1 MNTNKS
7 DIEKYIFELLKEEYD
22 IDVALDRETNIQDAG
37 MDSLD
42 IVSFLFNIEKK
53 YNIRI
58 PEEELSKPE
67 TFLIKNIVSYIIS
80 HLGEK

>member
-7 DIEKYIFELLKEEYD
+7 DIEKYIFELLKEEYN
-22 IDVALDRETNIQDAG
+22 IDVALDSETNIQDAG

-58 PEEELSKPE
+58 PNEELSNPDIYI
-67 TFLIKNIVSYIIS
+67 IKNIASYITS
-80 HLGEK
+80 HH

>member
-7 DIEKYIFELLKEEYD
+7 DIEKYIFELLKEEYN
-22 IDVALDRETNIQDAG
+22 IEVALDSETNIQDAG

-42 IVSFLFNIEKK
+42 IVSFLFNIEKE

-58 PEEELSKPE
+58 PDEELSKPE
-67 TFLIKNIVSYIIS
+67 IYLIKNIASYIIS
-80 HLGEK
+80 HL